1 MTSIAGLEFPFQEMC
16 KQHLHPTANL
26 SFVTSPQALD
36 LLGKILTIEV
46 GETSFAQQRAL
57 LGAPLDVV
65 RFVGSEGPE
74 TINPVHEAHHAAIPR
89 QSQNGTREPWTTE
102 HRYLTLSRQGDGR
115 DQNKKY
121 LCAIGSTVAGS
132 QVSNSPSART
142 S

>member
-1 MTSIAGLEFPFQEMC
+1 MAGLEFPFQEMC

-46 GETSFAQQRAL
+46 GKTSFAQQRAL

-74 TINPVHEAHHAAIPR
+74 TINPVHEAIMPQFRDNRKTA
-89 QSQNGTREPWTTE
+89 REKLGQLSTE
-102 HRYLTLSRQGDGR
+102 FDLSRQGDGR

-121 LCAIGSTVAGS
+121 RCAIGSTVAGS